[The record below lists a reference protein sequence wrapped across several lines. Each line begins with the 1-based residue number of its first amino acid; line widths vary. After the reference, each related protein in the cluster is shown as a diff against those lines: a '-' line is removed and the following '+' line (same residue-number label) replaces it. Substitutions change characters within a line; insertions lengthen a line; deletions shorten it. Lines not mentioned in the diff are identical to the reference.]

1 MSDTADDVVEEQPEP
16 QPSATSAYKV
26 ISLKLDEKGVPALWG
41 KRHTLSAK
49 IYDKKTALR
58 FAINEA
64 QQVPSDSV
72 VDTLFALVSPA
83 GRCTAV
89 LVGGSGKPARGI
101 VALRTKRALMQLA
114 PQDVVVRR
122 RTSRPLT
129 STRPAKRRTS
139 RGRA

>member
-1 MSDTADDVVEEQPEP
+1 MSDSADEIPVEETAPPTEQ
-16 QPSATSAYKV
+16 AFKV
-26 ISLKLDEKGVPALWG
+26 ISLRLDEKGVPALWG

-58 FAINEA
+58 YAVHEA

-72 VDTLFALVSPA
+72 VDTLFTLVSPT

-89 LVGGSGKPARGI
+89 LVGGSGKAARGI
-101 VALRTKRALMQLA
+101 VALRTKRALVQLA

-122 RTSRPLT
+122 RTSRPLLGV
-129 STRPAKRRTS
+129 RPARRRTS
-139 RGRA
+139 RGRV